1 MSGQNAEWAARA
13 RAVMPGG
20 VSHELRY
27 RAPYP
32 AYFTRAQGAE
42 KWDAEGKRYIDFKLG
57 AASQLLGHAHPEIVE
72 AVSRQMG
79 TMPYTGDCH
88 PLEVE
93 WAEWLCQLFPSAERV
108 RFTGSGTE
116 STMLALRLG
125 RAFSGRDRVLRIDG
139 HFHGWH
145 DMLLKGAKPGAN
157 SAPSLGVPQ
166 AVSDLTVVA
175 PPDLASIA
183 DILDHDPQIGT
194 IFVEASGAN
203 YGSVPL
209 PEGFLTGVREIAS
222 DSGHVL
228 IFDEV
233 ITGLRWSPGG
243 RQARDGVTP
252 DLTTLAKVVTGGLPG
267 GAVVGKAEIM
277 ELLSPAETRDGLS
290 PPVSHKG
297 TFNAAPMVA
306 AGAVKAMELLST
318 GAVQAHADAMAARLR
333 DGFNASF
340 KRNGVAALAYGDSST
355 CHLYFGGPSI
365 DGLDAAAI
373 RRTPP
378 ALVKALR
385 DALLERGVDFMSFTS
400 CVTGLPHTPD
410 LIDEAI
416 SLFDDAI
423 STLIRDGVLS

>member
-1 MSGQNAEWAARA
+1 MSQLNADWAARA

-42 KWDAEGKRYIDFKLG
+42 KWDADGKRYIDFKLG

-72 AVSRQMG
+72 AVARQMG
-79 TMPYTGDCH
+79 QMPYTGDCH

-93 WAEWLCQLFPSAERV
+93 WAEWLCRLFPSAERV

-116 STMLALRLG
+116 ATMLALRLG
-125 RAFSGRDRVLRIDG
+125 RAHSGRDKVLRIDG

-157 SAPSLGVPQ
+157 TAPSLGVPQ
-166 AVSDLTVVA
+166 VVSDLTVVA
-175 PPDLASIA
+175 PPSVEAIAQILA
-183 DILDHDPQIGT
+183 DDPQIGT
-194 IFVEASGAN
+194 VFVEASGAN

-209 PEGFLTGVREIAS
+209 PEGFLEAIRALTA
-222 DSGHVL
+222 DTGHVL

-243 RQARDGVTP
+243 RQARDNVVP

-267 GAVVGKAEIM
+267 GAVVGRADIM
-277 ELLSPAETRDGLS
+277 ELLSPAQTRDGLS

-306 AGAVKAMELLST
+306 AGAVKAMEILST
-318 GAVQAHADAMAARLR
+318 GGVQAHADAMAARLR
-333 DGFNASF
+333 DGFNATF
-340 KRNGVAALAYGDSST
+340 KRHEVAALAYGDSST
-355 CHLYFGGPSI
+355 CHLYFGGTSI
-365 DGLDAAAI
+365 DGLDAATI

-385 DALLERGVDFMSFTS
+385 DGLLERGVDFMSFTS
-400 CVTGLPHTPD
+400 CVTGLPHTPA
-410 LIDEAI
+410 LIDEAVG
-416 SLFDDAI
+416 LFDDAI
-423 STLIRDGVLS
+423 SALIRDGVLT